1 MVCGENQEYKL
12 ETKCPLTCINQ
23 VDYDC
28 GEKKGIEGCFC
39 KDGFVM
45 DNKGNCVTV
54 DQCGCELPDKSLTL
68 NVSIILLNSQVI
80 FII

>member
-1 MVCGENQEYKL
+1 M
-12 ETKCPLTCINQ
+12 NQ
-23 VDYDC
+23 VEYDC

-54 DQCGCELPDKSLTL
+54 DQCGCKLPDKSLTL
-68 NVSIILLNSQVI
+68 SVIIK
-80 FII
+80 